1 MIASKSDKH
10 KDASKQTLRRQL
22 IQYRQSV
29 DLAAFFYDTFGA

>member
-1 MIASKSDKH
+1 MIASELTSIKMR
-10 KDASKQTLRRQL
+10 ASKPLRRQL